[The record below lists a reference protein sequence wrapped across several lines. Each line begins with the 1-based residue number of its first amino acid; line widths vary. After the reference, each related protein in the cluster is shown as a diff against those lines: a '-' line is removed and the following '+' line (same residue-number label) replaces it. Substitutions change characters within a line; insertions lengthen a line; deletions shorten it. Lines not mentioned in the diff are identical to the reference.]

1 MATTFEDAWQAASG
15 VEGWLLPAQGKA
27 LFEAGRRLLPGTVA
41 VEIGSHRG
49 KSAILIASGLQ
60 GASRLTA
67 VDPFDD
73 PRWGG
78 GPESLEKFTANIE
91 AAGVASRIDLF
102 RGISSE
108 ASAQWDGTPVGLLW
122 VDGAH
127 DLESTLADFDG
138 WLPYMAPGSEIY
150 VHDAFSAIGT
160 TKAIMKRFFWSS
172 QVHYTGCERTL
183 VKFQVLP
190 TTFSERV
197 VSALGICSR
206 LPFFA
211 RMLAIKLARRKG
223 MKSLERKLMRE
234 DNEPLI

>member
-1 MATTFEDAWQAASG
+1 
-15 VEGWLLPAQGKA
+15 
-27 LFEAGRRLLPGTVA
+27 
-41 VEIGSHRG
+41 
-49 KSAILIASGLQ
+49 
-60 GASRLTA
+60 
-67 VDPFDD
+67 VDPFDN

-78 GPESLEKFTANIE
+78 GPESLAAFEANI
-91 AAGVASRIDLF
+91 ARAGLTDRIDLF
-102 RGISSE
+102 RGISIE
-108 ASAQWDGTPVGLLW
+108 ASSTWSGGPVGFCW

-138 WLPYMAPGSEIY
+138 WLPHIAEGGELY

-160 TKAIMKRFFWSS
+160 TKAVLRRFLWSS
-172 QVHYTGCERTL
+172 TVRYTGCERTL
-183 VKFQVLP
+183 VKFQVRP
-190 TTFSERV
+190 TTLSERI

-223 MKSLERKLMRE
+223 LKGLERKLMRE